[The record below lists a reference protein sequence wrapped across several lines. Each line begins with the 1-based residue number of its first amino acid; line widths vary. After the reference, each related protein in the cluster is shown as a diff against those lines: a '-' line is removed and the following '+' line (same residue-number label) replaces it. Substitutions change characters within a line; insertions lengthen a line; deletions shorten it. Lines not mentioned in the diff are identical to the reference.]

1 VAVWPFTAR
10 AQQPERMPRIGGLM
24 AVAEGDLEAQGYIRA
39 FVQALHELGSAPG
52 RNLHIEYR
60 WGEGNLDRIR
70 TYAAELVG
78 LKPDGVLAQ
87 PALAVAPLQRVPIVF
102 MQLVDPAES
111 GFVASLARPG
121 GNLTGFT
128 PFEFSTA
135 TKWLEIL
142 KEIAPGVSR

>member
-1 VAVWPFTAR
+1 MRRREFITLLGGVAVWPFTAR
-10 AQQPERMPRIGGLM
+10 AQQPERMPRIGVLM

-39 FVQALHELGSAPG
+39 FVQALHELGWAPG

-78 LKPDGVLAQ
+78 LKPDVVLAQ
-87 PALAVAPLQRVPIVF
+87 TALAVAPLQRETGTVPIVF

-121 GNLTGFT
+121 GT
-128 PFEFSTA
+128 
-135 TKWLEIL
+135 
-142 KEIAPGVSR
+142 SRAS